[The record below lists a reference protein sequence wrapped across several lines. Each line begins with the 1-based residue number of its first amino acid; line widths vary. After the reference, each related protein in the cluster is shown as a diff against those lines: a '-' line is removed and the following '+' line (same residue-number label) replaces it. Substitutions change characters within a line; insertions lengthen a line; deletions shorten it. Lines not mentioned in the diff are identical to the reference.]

1 MCYRVVAIA
10 AVALVIVFIG
20 GMLVTYLT
28 VVVPTKKATQELGT
42 IVKGIAEKEGDLTKR
57 VKERT
62 KDEAGQ
68 LVAGITQ
75 FIGTLQRTISEIK
88 QESTA
93 MMDNV
98 ETVTGQ
104 IGKANENITDV
115 SATMQQLADSSRETA
130 NNIQEISV
138 EVTESVNL
146 LADNANKMVDFISDV
161 VMPDYDKLVN
171 TGNAYSND
179 ANEFERILHDF
190 EDGASRL
197 TETMESVKSLVGNIS
212 VTISECSDGVNTVAE
227 NAGHLTDGMSRIQS
241 EVMRTKDSADNLVDN
256 IDMFKYV

>member
-10 AVALVIVFIG
+10 AAALVVVFIG

-68 LVAGITQ
+68 LVAGINQ

-115 SATMQQLADSSRETA
+115 SATM
-130 NNIQEISV
+130 
-138 EVTESVNL
+138 
-146 LADNANKMVDFISDV
+146 
-161 VMPDYDKLVN
+161 
-171 TGNAYSND
+171 
-179 ANEFERILHDF
+179 
-190 EDGASRL
+190 
-197 TETMESVKSLVGNIS
+197 
-212 VTISECSDGVNTVAE
+212 
-227 NAGHLTDGMSRIQS
+227 
-241 EVMRTKDSADNLVDN
+241 
-256 IDMFKYV
+256 